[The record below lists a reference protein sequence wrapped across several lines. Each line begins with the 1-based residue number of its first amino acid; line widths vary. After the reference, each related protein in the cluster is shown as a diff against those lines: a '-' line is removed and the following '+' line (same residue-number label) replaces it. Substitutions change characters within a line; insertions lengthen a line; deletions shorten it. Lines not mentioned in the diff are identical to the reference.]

1 MLVRALPFCLDSQRR
16 QSDLSSAG
24 SHQTAPAAPGR
35 TEKREPYTS
44 PVVPLRLHDR
54 AVKTVLRKSRLV
66 DPWFVGKYSFSPY
79 QACAHGCTYCDGRA
93 ERYWVDGE
101 FDRDIVVRR
110 NAADV
115 LAREVPKLRER
126 GIVFVGS
133 GISDAYQPPEA
144 DERLMPACGRVL
156 ADHRLPVTI
165 LTKSSLIT
173 RDLDLWSEVHAAGG
187 FVLMESL
194 VTLDD
199 GLRAIV
205 EPCASP
211 VEARL
216 ETLRTFKARGCGVG
230 VAAMPLLPFLTDG
243 DAELDAL
250 ARTLGPVG
258 VDFVLVGG
266 LTLRP
271 GRQKA
276 AFFDTLRR
284 SFADLLPCYEQ
295 LYGEDRPSGAPRR
308 EYGEEVQKRASAAF
322 ARAGLVT
329 VLPHRL
335 YRGRLPVYDEVDVLL
350 QQMRWHFAD
359 HPDAL
364 QRLEGP
370 RRRYRE
376 WLLSRKDTLAR
387 RRSLR
392 EADVT
397 TELTALAASDK
408 WPGWLGS
415 DRLAAFLREVILD
428 RLVFDERTRRLRESP
443 VEPVAPAA
451 DASQDDI

>member
-1 MLVRALPFCLDSQRR
+1 MAEGRR
-16 QSDLSSAG
+16 SIRHPAG
-24 SHQTAPAAPGR
+24 TRPRRGSPGWR
-35 TEKREPYTS
+35 STESREPYTA
-44 PVVPLRLHDR
+44 PVLPLRLHDR
-54 AVKTVLRKSRLV
+54 AVKTVLRKGRLV

-156 ADHRLPVTI
+156 ADHRLPVMI
-165 LTKSSLIT
+165 LTKSSLIA
-173 RDLDLWSEVHAAGG
+173 RDLDLWSEANAAAG

-216 ETLRTFKARGCGVG
+216 NTLRAFKARGCSVG
-230 VAAMPLLPFLTDG
+230 AAAMPLLPFLTDG
-243 DAELDAL
+243 DAQLDEL
-250 ARTLGPVG
+250 ARALGQVG
-258 VDFVLVGG
+258 VDFVLIGG

-284 SFADLLPCYEQ
+284 SFADLLPRYER

-308 EYGEEVQKRASAAF
+308 DYGEDVQRRAEVAF

-329 VLPHRL
+329 VLPQPSLPGTAPGVR
-335 YRGRLPVYDEVDVLL
+335 RGGRP
-350 QQMRWHFAD
+350 A
-359 HPDAL
+359 
-364 QRLEGP
+364 
-370 RRRYRE
+370 
-376 WLLSRKDTLAR
+376 
-387 RRSLR
+387 
-392 EADVT
+392 
-397 TELTALAASDK
+397 
-408 WPGWLGS
+408 
-415 DRLAAFLREVILD
+415 
-428 RLVFDERTRRLRESP
+428 
-443 VEPVAPAA
+443 AA
-451 DASQDDI
+451 DAVALRPPR

>member
-1 MLVRALPFCLDSQRR
+1 VVYTTSREPVQR
-16 QSDLSSAG
+16 
-24 SHQTAPAAPGR
+24 PPPVPGQAER
-35 TEKREPYTS
+35 GEPYTS
-44 PVVPLRLHDR
+44 PVLPLRLHDR
-54 AVKTVLRKSRLV
+54 TVKTVLRKSRLV

-79 QACAHGCTYCDGRA
+79 QACAHGCRYCDGRA
-93 ERYWVDGE
+93 ERYWVEGE

-144 DERLMPACGRVL
+144 GERLMPACGRVL

-165 LTKSSLIT
+165 LTKSSLIA
-173 RDLDLWSEVHAAGG
+173 RDLDLWSEANAAAG
-187 FVLMESL
+187 FVLMASL

-199 GLRAIV
+199 GLRSIV
-205 EPCASP
+205 EPSASP

-216 ETLRTFKARGCGVG
+216 ETLRAFKARGCGVG
-230 VAAMPLLPFLTDG
+230 VAAMPLLPLLTDS
-243 DAELDAL
+243 DAQLDAL
-250 ARTLGPVG
+250 ALALEQVG

-271 GRQKA
+271 GRQKS
-276 AFFDTLRR
+276 AFLDTLRG
-284 SFADLLPCYEQ
+284 SFPDLVPHYER

-308 EYGEEVQKRASAAF
+308 EYGEDVQQRAEAAF

-335 YRGRLPVYDEVDVLL
+335 YQGRLPVYDEVDVLL
-350 QQMRWHFAD
+350 QQLGRHFAL
-359 HPDAL
+359 HADAL
-364 QRLEGP
+364 RRLDGP

-376 WLLSRKDTLAR
+376 WLLSRKDALAR
-387 RRSLR
+387 RRTLR

-397 TELTALAASDK
+397 AELTTLAASDE
-408 WPGWLGS
+408 WPAWLGS
-415 DRLAAFLREVILD
+415 DKLAAFLREVIVD
-428 RLVFDERTRRLRESP
+428 RRVFDERTRRLRESAL
-443 VEPVAPAA
+443 EPEPFAA
-451 DASQDDI
+451 DTK

>member
-1 MLVRALPFCLDSQRR
+1 VLP
-16 QSDLSSAG
+16 
-24 SHQTAPAAPGR
+24 
-35 TEKREPYTS
+35 
-44 PVVPLRLHDR
+44 VRLHDR

-79 QACAHGCTYCDGRA
+79 QACAHGCRYCDGRA

-133 GISDAYQPPEA
+133 GISDVYQPPEA

-165 LTKSSLIT
+165 LTKSSLIV
-173 RDLDLWSEVHAAGG
+173 RDLGLWSEANVTAG

-205 EPCASP
+205 EPGASP

-216 ETLRTFKARGCGVG
+216 ETLRAFKARGCGVG
-230 VAAMPLLPFLTDG
+230 AAAMPLLPFLTDG
-243 DAELDAL
+243 DAELDVL
-250 ARTLGPVG
+250 ARALGQVG

-284 SFADLLPCYEQ
+284 SFADLLPHYER

-308 EYGEEVQKRASAAF
+308 EYGEDAQRRAEAAF
-322 ARAGLVT
+322 TRAGLVT

-335 YRGRLPVYDEVDVLL
+335 YQGRLPVYDEVDVLL
-350 QQMRWHFAD
+350 QQIRRHYAR
-359 HPDAL
+359 HADAL
-364 QRLEGP
+364 RRLEGP

-376 WLLSRKDTLAR
+376 WLLSRKDALAR

-392 EADVT
+392 EADLT
-397 TELTALAASDK
+397 AELTALAASRE
-408 WPGWLGS
+408 WPAWLGS
-415 DRLAAFLREVILD
+415 RKLAAFLREVIID
-428 RLVFDERTRRLRESP
+428 RRVFDERMRRLRDSP
-443 VEPVAPAA
+443 VEPVPLAA
-451 DASQDDI
+451 DAPATVSDR

>member
-1 MLVRALPFCLDSQRR
+1 MGPINPEPARLWVHGELPAGR
-16 QSDLSSAG
+16 QWVPPAPVAG
-24 SHQTAPAAPGR
+24 PSPS
-35 TEKREPYTS
+35 KPYTAL
-44 PVVPLRLHDR
+44 VLPLRLHDR
-54 AVKTVLRKSRLV
+54 TVKTVLRKSRLV

-144 DERLMPACGRVL
+144 DERIMPACGRVL

-165 LTKSSLIT
+165 LTKSSLIA
-173 RDLDLWSEVHAAGG
+173 RDLDLWSEVNVAAG
-187 FVLMESL
+187 FVLMVSL

-205 EPCASP
+205 EPGASP

-216 ETLRTFKARGCGVG
+216 ETLRAFKARGCGVG
-230 VAAMPLLPFLTDG
+230 AAAMPLLPFLTDS
-243 DAELDAL
+243 DAQLDAL
-250 ARTLGPVG
+250 ALALGQVG

-271 GRQKA
+271 GRQKT

-284 SFADLLPCYEQ
+284 SFADLLPHYER

-308 EYGEEVQKRASAAF
+308 DTEKTCRGAQRRHSRERVSSPCSRTVSTRDGSPCTTRWTSCCSRCEGTSPATLTRCDGWRV
-322 ARAGLVT
+322 RAGAT
-329 VLPHRL
+329 ASGCCHAKTRW
-335 YRGRLPVYDEVDVLL
+335 RGG
-350 QQMRWHFAD
+350 A
-359 HPDAL
+359 AC
-364 QRLEGP
+364 
-370 RRRYRE
+370 
-376 WLLSRKDTLAR
+376 AR
-387 RRSLR
+387 P
-392 EADVT
+392 T
-397 TELTALAASDK
+397 
-408 WPGWLGS
+408 
-415 DRLAAFLREVILD
+415 
-428 RLVFDERTRRLRESP
+428 
-443 VEPVAPAA
+443 
-451 DASQDDI
+451 